1 LRTASDAAH
10 VSPMAAPTAT
20 IAERA
25 RYHDH
30 IVDELIAERAP
41 KLVGSPAW
49 PLLRPALYALLDY
62 GKARAMADAIY
73 PMSGKAALDYVSD
86 LLALKVV
93 TSGLERIPRAGAI
106 VTVSNHPTGIADGVA
121 VYDALKT
128 VRPDLVF
135 YANADA
141 HRVVP
146 GFADMLIP
154 VELNAAKRSREAT
167 RLTLQMTHAAMQGG
181 KALVTF
187 PSGRLA
193 RRRGGV
199 LTDDPW
205 APTPISLARK
215 FGAPIVPIHV
225 VGPWSTLFH
234 LFDRFSGELRDIT
247 LFHELLNKR
256 GQAFRLIVGEPI
268 DAESILGDPPE
279 AVRRLKDYVEFD
291 LPKGRL
297 RLG

>member
-1 LRTASDAAH
+1 MVGRAA
-10 VSPMAAPTAT
+10 
-20 IAERA
+20 RA
-25 RYHDH
+25 RYHAH

-41 KLVGSPAW
+41 KLAGSPAW
-49 PLLRPALYALLDY
+49 PLLRPGLYRMLDY
-62 GKARAMADAIY
+62 GKARRMADTIY
-73 PMSGKAALDYVSD
+73 PMSGQAALEYVSG
-86 LLALKVV
+86 LLALRIEAQ
-93 TSGLERIPRAGAI
+93 GLERVPSEGPI

-121 VYDALKT
+121 VYDALKK
-128 VRPDLVF
+128 VRRDLVF

-146 GFADMLIP
+146 GFSDMLIP

-167 RLTLQMTHAAMQGG
+167 RQTLQMTNAALEAG

-199 LTDDPW
+199 LTDEPW
-205 APTPISLARK
+205 APTCVSLARK
-215 FGAPIVPIHV
+215 FAAPLVPIHV
-225 VGPWSTLFH
+225 AGPWSTLFH

-256 GQAFRLIVGEPI
+256 GQQFSLVVGEPI
-268 DAESILGDPPE
+268 DAEAIPGEPAD
-279 AVRRLKDYVEFD
+279 AVKALKRYVEFE
-291 LPKGRL
+291 LPNGRL
-297 RLG
+297 RFQ